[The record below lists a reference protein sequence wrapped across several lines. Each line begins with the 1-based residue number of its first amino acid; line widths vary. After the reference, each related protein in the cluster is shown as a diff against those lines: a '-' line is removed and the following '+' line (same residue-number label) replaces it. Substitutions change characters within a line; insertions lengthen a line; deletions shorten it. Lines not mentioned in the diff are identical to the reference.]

1 MSKTILVVD
10 DEPSICWAFKK
21 ILSEQDHTVITVS
34 SAEEGIEQSVSI
46 QPDLIFLDVRLPN
59 KSGLETLPEFI
70 SKNANTPVVVMT
82 AFGDLETAVAAVK
95 KGASEYLTKPFSL
108 EEVQEV
114 ATKLL
119 TNSTVNDQAKLVK
132 RSNDGALSLIGT
144 SPPMQHIFKQI
155 ALVANSDL
163 SVLITGETGTGKEVV
178 AEAIHRHSNRSD
190 KPYFPVAPVAFNEDL
205 IESELF
211 GHVQGSFTG
220 ASHDRAGLFEQ
231 AEGGTILLDEVGDLP
246 IRMQIKLL
254 RVLEQGHYTRVGD
267 INTRRCN
274 VRIIAATHRDLGEAV
289 KEGSFRQDLF
299 YRLNGLH
306 LHLPPLRERV
316 EDIQPLCEYFLNC
329 IGQDNQTSN
338 LTPALLKIL
347 ADRDWPGNIR
357 ELRNAVEHAAVV
369 AGNRAIAMEDF
380 PKTQTITQPV
390 GEAETSS
397 LQELIRAWTRE
408 RLKEEGEKDLHTT
421 LLSILEP
428 EIIRTVLECTNH
440 NRVQAS
446 ELLGI
451 HRGTLREKMRNYG
464 LDKQDKSDKH

>member
-1 MSKTILVVD
+1 MTKKILVVD
-10 DEPSICWAFKK
+10 DEPSICWAFEKM
-21 ILSEQDHTVITVS
+21 LSEQQHKVTTAS
-34 SAEEGIEQSVSI
+34 SAEDGIEKSVLLK
-46 QPDLIFLDVRLPN
+46 PDLIFLDVRLP
-59 KSGLETLPEFI
+59 KQSGLKALPEFI
-70 SKNANTPVVVMT
+70 KRNTNTPIVVMT
-82 AFGDLETAVAAVK
+82 AFGDLETAVSAVK
-95 KGASEYLTKPFSL
+95 NGASDYLTKPFSL
-108 EEVQEV
+108 KEVQTL
-114 ATKLL
+114 ANKLL
-119 TNSTVNDQAKLVK
+119 TLSGVSDHPKTVK
-132 RSNDGALSLIGT
+132 RARNKTSSLIGT
-144 SPPMQHIFKQI
+144 SPLMQHVFKQI

-178 AEAIHRHSNRSD
+178 AEAIHHYSDRSE
-190 KPYFPVAPVAFNEDL
+190 KPYYPIAPVSFNEEL

-211 GHVQGSFTG
+211 GHVEGSFTG

-274 VRIIAATHRDLGEAV
+274 VRIIAATHRDLSQAV

-306 LHLPPLRERV
+306 LHLPPLRQRV
-316 EDIQPLCEYFLNC
+316 EDIKPLCEYFLNC
-329 IGQDNQTSN
+329 IGQDNQRNS
-338 LTPALLKIL
+338 LTPKLLDQL
-347 ADRDWPGNIR
+347 ADRHWPGNVR

-369 AGNRAIAMEDF
+369 AGNRSITIEDF
-380 PKTQTITQPV
+380 PEPQGLMPLLDESK
-390 GEAETSS
+390 ASS
-397 LQELIRAWTRE
+397 LHELVARWTEKELTRE
-408 RLKEEGEKDLHTT
+408 GKKNLQPE

-428 EIIRTVLECTNH
+428 ALIQAVLEYTKH

-464 LDKQDKSDKH
+464 LEKSNKADS

>member
-1 MSKTILVVD
+1 
-10 DEPSICWAFKK
+10 
-21 ILSEQDHTVITVS
+21 
-34 SAEEGIEQSVSI
+34 
-46 QPDLIFLDVRLPN
+46 
-59 KSGLETLPEFI
+59 
-70 SKNANTPVVVMT
+70 
-82 AFGDLETAVAAVK
+82 
-95 KGASEYLTKPFSL
+95 
-108 EEVQEV
+108 
-114 ATKLL
+114 
-119 TNSTVNDQAKLVK
+119 
-132 RSNDGALSLIGT
+132 
-144 SPPMQHIFKQI
+144 
-155 ALVANSDL
+155 
-163 SVLITGETGTGKEVV
+163 
-178 AEAIHRHSNRSD
+178 
-190 KPYFPVAPVAFNEDL
+190 
-205 IESELF
+205 
-211 GHVQGSFTG
+211 
-220 ASHDRAGLFEQ
+220 
-231 AEGGTILLDEVGDLP
+231 
-246 IRMQIKLL
+246 MQIKLL